1 VYIWNP
7 AIWVYPLTDDV
18 TYDIYSAE
26 RTSNDMRD
34 AFQTQVS
41 DYNLLNYAGGAAC
54 FNRVNNLDNSLET
67 LRAQAGSVGPDTM
80 GSLVSDVVSKA
91 LKLQRSFDRHPYL
104 QDLVPDYWLSL
115 RGDIRA
121 LGAYYNV
128 DTGAL

>member
-1 VYIWNP
+1 MYIWNP